1 MPSNSRPLS
10 GNLERCYGYS
20 LALIGDH
27 VATGS
32 ITFADGIV
40 TSVHG
45 QAGFDAALS
54 GLTFADDSENALL
67 PYGMVI
73 QNDGPSTVVAYCL
86 QWVFDDRDGAPIID
100 ERHYTQPLALDDG
113 DKHGPGRFDGDMV
126 LDPGG
131 ACLITRAD
139 NYHLKPPSSE
149 VSPSA
154 AGRPQAAQRELAALA
169 ENNAKKPFSHVR
181 LAAYV
186 LSDGSYV
193 EAHKSSLR
201 EDLQASVDGM
211 QDILQAADQHAFEGN
226 VADFIASVSAATTRS
241 TFNNGD
247 RDHYDFIY
255 MLHRNLCLGSVK
267 SNMASGGYD
276 PTMEGV
282 RQRLYEHR
290 PSIKV
295 R

>member
-10 GNLERCYGYS
+10 SNLERSYEYS

-45 QAGFDAALS
+45 QAAFDAALS
-54 GLTFADDSENALL
+54 GLTFADDSEKALL

-73 QNDGPSTVVAYCL
+73 QNDGPFTVVAYCL
-86 QWVFDDRDGAPIID
+86 QWVFDDGDGAPIID
-100 ERHYTQPLALDDG
+100 ERNYTQPFALDDG
-113 DKHGPGRFDGDMV
+113 NKRGPLRFDGDMV
-126 LDPGG
+126 LDPSGS
-131 ACLITRAD
+131 CLITPAD
-139 NYHLKPPSSE
+139 NYHLKPPSCE

-154 AGRPQAAQRELAALA
+154 AGRPQAAQREPAALA
-169 ENNAKKPFSHVR
+169 ENNAKKPFSQVR

-186 LSDGSYV
+186 RSDGTCV
-193 EAHKSSLR
+193 EVHKSSLR
-201 EDLQASVDGM
+201 ESLQATVDGM
-211 QDILQAADQHAFEGN
+211 QDVLQAANQQAFDGN
-226 VADFIASVSAATTRS
+226 VADFLASLSAATTRPAV
-241 TFNNGD
+241 ND
-247 RDHYDFIY
+247 ADHAQYDVIY
-255 MLHRNLCLGSVK
+255 VLHRKVWLGFVK
-267 SNMASGGYD
+267 TNMASTGYE